1 MGGVGNQL
9 FQYAAGMG
17 LSQRTGASVVVDRS
31 NVEGLCLPDLLPEG
45 TVEVASL
52 AERRRFG
59 MSNGADPMSTRAAM
73 LLWRTALERSRRLT
87 VVLESKSGGA
97 EVPTQIAHRCLLVGW
112 FMNPDWFGSSREAV
126 ASLVRRRLETHP
138 AYTAARSSGAAVVS
152 FRRGDFVR
160 WGLDL
165 SLDYYERSLKHLR
178 GATGPVWLVGDDQLF
193 LEFASRW
200 FADRGVT
207 ISPLPAFEGSAGIT
221 DLALLAGAQTVVM
234 SNSTFCWWGVS
245 AGDTAGHAARTIV
258 LPDLSLALERVRE
271 GTSGTSGRWGPP
283 HWERVPAGFGKGA
296 G

>member
-9 FQYAAGMG
+9 FQYAAGVG
-17 LSQRTGASVVVDRS
+17 LSQSTGASVIVDRS

-97 EVPTQIAHRCLLVGW
+97 EVPAQIADRCLLIGW
-112 FMNPDWFGSSREAV
+112 FINPAWFGSSRDAV
-126 ASLVRRRLETHP
+126 ASLVLRRLEAHP
-138 AYTAARSSGAAVVS
+138 AYAAARSSGAAVVS

-160 WGLDL
+160 WGRDL
-165 SLDYYERSLKHLR
+165 SLDYYERSLEYLR

-193 LEFASRW
+193 LEFAGRW

-207 ISPLPAFEGSAGIT
+207 ISPAPAFEGSAGIT

-245 AGDTAGHAARTIV
+245 AGDAAGDVARNIV
-258 LPDLSLALERVRE
+258 LPDISLGAEQGSE
-271 GTSGTSGRWGPP
+271 GASSRWGAP
-283 HWERVPAGFGKGA
+283 HWKRVPAGFGKGA